1 MQYEN
6 ERAIMP
12 YLLPSESLAWT
23 GRPATGLIFRK
34 PDVFFIPFSLVWG
47 GFACFWEYTVYRAG
61 APYFFL
67 LFGGFFV
74 VIGLY
79 LMFGRFFHDML
90 QRRKTVYALTS
101 DRILRL
107 TGKTLTAW
115 NLMDLPQ
122 ATLELSANRRG
133 TIAFGVISIPGIR
146 GVGRYRGA
154 PQSVALPVFEK
165 IQNATDVFNMIQ
177 SAQSRLR
184 DTGPDRERD
193 PGTRGPL

>member
-12 YLLPSESLAWT
+12 YLLSSESLTWT

-34 PDVFFIPFSLVWG
+34 SDVFLIPFSLAWG

-74 VIGLY
+74 VMGLY
-79 LMFGRFFHDML
+79 LIFGRFFYDML
-90 QRRKTVYALTS
+90 HRRKTVYALTGE
-101 DRILRL
+101 RILSL
-107 TGKTLTAW
+107 TGKTLSAW
-115 NLMDLPQ
+115 NLRDLPQ
-122 ATLELSANRRG
+122 ASLELSADRRG

-154 PQSVALPVFEK
+154 PQSISLPVFEK
-165 IQNATDVFNMIQ
+165 IQNASDVFNMIE
-177 SAQSRLR
+177 SARSKLSEKNSDEAR
-184 DTGPDRERD
+184 GMERRF
-193 PGTRGPL
+193 T

>member
-23 GRPATGLIFRK
+23 GRPATGFIFRK

-74 VIGLY
+74 VMGLY
-79 LMFGRFFHDML
+79 LIFGRFFYDIL
-90 QRRKTVYALTS
+90 RRRKTVYALTS
-101 DRILRL
+101 ERILRL
-107 TGKTLTAW
+107 TGKTLSAW
-115 NLMDLPQ
+115 NLKDLPQ
-122 ATLELSANRRG
+122 ASIELSADRRG
-133 TIAFGVISIPGIR
+133 TIAFGALTLPAMSGLGGSRAAASRVL
-146 GVGRYRGA
+146 
-154 PQSVALPVFEK
+154 LPVFEK
-165 IQNATDVFNMIQ
+165 IQNATDVFNMVQ

-184 DTGPDRERD
+184 DSGPDRERD
-193 PGTRGPL
+193 SGARDSF